1 MSTIT
6 PRFRAAAL
14 ACLFHH
20 ECGGRESVAYRLS
33 FARIGASG
41 ASYGKLQADCHVN
54 PAARTAMAQILKV
67 SGMASDRI
75 ATIQGWLAL
84 RMPHGW
90 VGAPEDLRDINAAIA
105 APSGRAIADKQDGEL
120 LNGLLTQLERCYG
133 SAARHG
139 VTIADDAALA
149 ICLWTNQAGPPTELR
164 LWLAGEQVALG
175 GTEIAP
181 CPAAA
186 TVTLDGLI
194 SGYLDH
200 VPFEARYPAQIT
212 ALREAVTV
220 GLEAMGDEPPPATA
234 APTPAVPDDAGAVRP
249 DESARASAQKA
260 A

>member
-6 PRFRAAAL
+6 PQFRAGAL

-54 PAARTAMAQILKV
+54 PDARTALAQILKA

-105 APSGRAIADKQDGEL
+105 APSGRAIVDAQDQTL
-120 LNGLLTQLERCYG
+120 LDGLLTQLERCYG

-149 ICLWTNQAGPPTELR
+149 ICLWTNQAGPPNELR
-164 LWLAGEQVALG
+164 LWLAGEEVTLG
-175 GTEIAP
+175 GTEITP
-181 CPAAA
+181 WPAAA
-186 TVTLDGLI
+186 MVTLDGLI
-194 SGYLDH
+194 SGYLNH
-200 VPFEARYPAQIT
+200 VPFEACYPAQMT
-212 ALREAVTV
+212 VLRDAVAV
-220 GLEAMGDEPPPATA
+220 GLEAMGDEPPPAGA
-234 APTPAVPDDAGAVRP
+234 APAAADDAETARP
-249 DESARASAQKA
+249 DVAALAAAQKA